1 MKKKRMILTILV
13 CILAAVSWYYEEF
26 LYQPE
31 PMSGLDVYF
40 IDVGQGDAA
49 LLVCDGYTMLID
61 GGDNSAENTVADFL
75 TGHGITYLD
84 YIVSTHPHADHCGGL
99 DAAAQVADIGTVW
112 SPCLTYDTR
121 SFRDFADTCAEKG
134 VGITIPEVDTPYALG
149 DATVTVLYPRDQN
162 VPENVNDWSIVLR
175 VDYGETSFLFTG
187 DAEQSAETIFLEA
200 GCDVHCDVLKVG
212 HHGSSTSTGYRLLYE
227 ADPAYAVISCGAGN
241 DYGHPHRET
250 VSALNDAGV
259 TILRTDTMGTVTFHS
274 DGVTLTYE
282 TEF

>member
-99 DAAAQVADIGTVW
+99 D
-112 SPCLTYDTR
+112 
-121 SFRDFADTCAEKG
+121 
-134 VGITIPEVDTPYALG
+134 
-149 DATVTVLYPRDQN
+149 
-162 VPENVNDWSIVLR
+162 
-175 VDYGETSFLFTG
+175 
-187 DAEQSAETIFLEA
+187 
-200 GCDVHCDVLKVG
+200 
-212 HHGSSTSTGYRLLYE
+212 
-227 ADPAYAVISCGAGN
+227 
-241 DYGHPHRET
+241 
-250 VSALNDAGV
+250 VSA
-259 TILRTDTMGTVTFHS
+259 
-274 DGVTLTYE
+274 
-282 TEF
+282 